1 MGGSCEPNVQAEV
14 ADAVE
19 QQHEA
24 CAVTAVAA
32 EAMPVAAG
40 QLLVLHPTTA

>member
-40 QLLVLHPTTA
+40 QLPVLHPTTS